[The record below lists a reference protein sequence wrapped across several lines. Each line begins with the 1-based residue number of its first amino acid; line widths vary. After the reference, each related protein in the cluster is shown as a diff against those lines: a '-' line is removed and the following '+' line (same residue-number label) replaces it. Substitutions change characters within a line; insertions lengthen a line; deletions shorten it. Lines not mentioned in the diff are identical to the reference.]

1 MLSSTVM
8 RRLYHPMLSEMELSD
23 VLHALGDPIRLGIV
37 RRLAEAD
44 ELCCA
49 AAVAPGLP
57 KSTVSHHFR
66 ILREAGL
73 IRTRKQGVYYLSSL
87 RREDLQ
93 ALAPGLLEAVL
104 AAEEGGA
111 EVKAA

>member
-1 MLSSTVM
+1 M
-8 RRLYHPMLSEMELSD
+8 RRLYHPALDEMALSD

-37 RRLAEAD
+37 QRLVEAE

-49 AAVAPGLP
+49 AAVAPDLP

-87 RREDLQ
+87 RRADLE
-93 ALAPGLLEAVL
+93 ALAPGLLDAVL
-104 AAEEGGA
+104 ASAG
-111 EVKAA
+111 EVAAAA

>member
-1 MLSSTVM
+1 MPKFTGM
-8 RRLYHPMLSEMELSD
+8 RRLYHPALDEMALSD

-37 RRLAEAD
+37 QRLAEAE

-49 AAVAPGLP
+49 AAVAPDLP

-87 RREDLQ
+87 RRADLE
-93 ALAPGLLEAVL
+93 ALAPGLLDAVL
-104 AAEEGGA
+104 ASAG
-111 EVKAA
+111 EVAADA

>member
-1 MLSSTVM
+1 MD
-8 RRLYHPMLSEMELSD
+8 LSD

-37 RRLAEAD
+37 RRLAGAN

-49 AAVAPGLP
+49 AAVAPELP

-66 ILREAGL
+66 ILREAGI

-93 ALAPGLLEAVL
+93 SLAPGLLDAVL
-104 AAEEGGA
+104 AAPEKA
-111 EVKAA
+111 EDEQAA

>member
-1 MLSSTVM
+1 MPKFTGM
-8 RRLYHPMLSEMELSD
+8 RRLYHPALDEMALSD

-37 RRLAEAD
+37 QRLAKAE

-49 AAVAPGLP
+49 AAVAPDLP

-87 RREDLQ
+87 RRADLE
-93 ALAPGLLEAVL
+93 ALAPGLLDAVL
-104 AAEEGGA
+104 ASAG
-111 EVKAA
+111 EVAAAA